1 MLIIS
6 ILLLTV
12 IHTRT
17 GGSTSSVSVT
27 AVSLI
32 LPQILFGFIYSVILS
47 GIKPKLG
54 EQIGP
59 TSDNIR
65 KDNSR
70 MAFLRLV
77 TVSAIAIPIFYF
89 GLNRLFSG
97 QQQEQEQEQG
107 STPPTTQFISP
118 ARSRPAGFEDPMLTT
133 LLNSEL
139 TPTYIFYRID
149 INPIVPIVDE
159 KTWSLSVKGLVDNPL
174 TISYEELKKMPSVE
188 QYATLECVSNKIGG
202 DLISTALWKGVRLK
216 EILDRAIVK
225 EGAKYIAFRC
235 SDGYD
240 VGIPLDRGLMD
251 GTMLAYDMNLT
262 PLTTKHGFPV
272 RAIVPGLY
280 GMMNP
285 KWITEIELVDGSM
298 KAIGREMAGLMTPIF
313 TLLVP

>member
-1 MLIIS
+1 MSEKSQYTSSKAFVAGLASGS
-6 ILLLTV
+6 IAIGVALLLRSFIGFPFIPELASQTLFSITPGAIKSQAVENFGPLAKYSAFIASIV
-12 IHTRT
+12 INFVLYGIFGIIAKTFIIDL
-17 GGSTSSVSVT
+17 TSSVSVT

-202 DLISTALWKGVRLK
+202 DLISTALWKGN
-216 EILDRAIVK
+216 
-225 EGAKYIAFRC
+225 
-235 SDGYD
+235 S
-240 VGIPLDRGLMD
+240 
-251 GTMLAYDMNLT
+251 
-262 PLTTKHGFPV
+262 
-272 RAIVPGLY
+272 
-280 GMMNP
+280 
-285 KWITEIELVDGSM
+285 
-298 KAIGREMAGLMTPIF
+298 
-313 TLLVP
+313 

>member
-202 DLISTALWKGVRLK
+202 DLISTALWKGN
-216 EILDRAIVK
+216 
-225 EGAKYIAFRC
+225 
-235 SDGYD
+235 S
-240 VGIPLDRGLMD
+240 
-251 GTMLAYDMNLT
+251 
-262 PLTTKHGFPV
+262 
-272 RAIVPGLY
+272 
-280 GMMNP
+280 
-285 KWITEIELVDGSM
+285 
-298 KAIGREMAGLMTPIF
+298 
-313 TLLVP
+313 